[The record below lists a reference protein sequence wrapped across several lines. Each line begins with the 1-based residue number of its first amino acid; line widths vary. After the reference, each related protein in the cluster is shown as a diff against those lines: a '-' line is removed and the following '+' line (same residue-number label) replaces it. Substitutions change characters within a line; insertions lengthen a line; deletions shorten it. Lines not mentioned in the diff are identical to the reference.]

1 MIHLPLL
8 IFILVIFAL
17 VIVSYSLERI
27 DFLSISIVLSFL
39 AATVTGLVLEK
50 DIFDFLNYISF
61 EAILV
66 ILGISIITKIAQD
79 SNILEY
85 IAVKLFK
92 VARGRRRTFFYLL
105 CTLTTLLAAV
115 ITDVVVI
122 IILAPVVIRL
132 CRFLRIQAGT
142 YLMGMSICVNIGS
155 TMTPF
160 SSGKNIIISTA
171 FNLDTLYFI
180 QYFWIF
186 DVVLLVIT
194 VFLIDRIFLTKE
206 PRIEQQHRTLYLEL
220 INEDVMVENKKMF
233 VFNSIAILITIIL
246 LIVLPLIYLTA
257 VFSAFILVIINKNY
271 TKKKAA
277 EFFKEIE
284 WEIIFFFISLYLII
298 GCLLE
303 AGFKEL
309 FELLP
314 FQQLNPLLIP
324 IIVLIFVSIISG
336 FVANNPVAII
346 LLPIVEVLSSSVTS
360 TIPLYFAFIFG
371 LSLGGNLI
379 PQASSVNIM
388 TLKVAK
394 DAKVENLNY
403 KRSLKM
409 GATFTFIHVVL
420 SLGYTILLSLIFG

>member
-1 MIHLPLL
+1 
-8 IFILVIFAL
+8 
-17 VIVSYSLERI
+17 VSYSVERI

-39 AATVTGLVLEK
+39 AATVTGIVLEK
-50 DIFDFLNYISF
+50 NILDFIDYISF

-85 IAVKLFK
+85 LAVKLFK
-92 VARGRRRTFFYLL
+92 TARGRRRTFFYLL

-160 SSGKNIIISTA
+160 STGKNIIISTA

-180 QYFWIF
+180 QYYWIF
-186 DVVLLVIT
+186 ALLLLVVT

-233 VFNSIAILITIIL
+233 IFNSIAILITIVL

-257 VFSAFILVIINKNY
+257 IFSAFILVIVNKNY

-309 FELLP
+309 FELIP
-314 FQQLNPLLIP
+314 FQELNPLVIPLIA
-324 IIVLIFVSIISG
+324 LIFVSIISG
-336 FVANNPVAII
+336 FVANNPVAVI

-379 PQASSVNIM
+379 PQASSVNLM
-388 TLKVAK
+388 VLKVAG
-394 DAKVENLNY
+394 DAKVDNLNY
-403 KRSLKM
+403 KRSLKI
-409 GATFTFIHVVL
+409 GAFFTLIHVVL
-420 SLGYTILLSLIFG
+420 ALGYTVLLNLIFG

>member
-1 MIHLPLL
+1 MIHIPLL
-8 IFILVIFAL
+8 IFILVLFAL
-17 VIVSYSLERI
+17 VIMSYSLERI

-39 AATVTGLVLEK
+39 AATVTGIVLK
-50 DIFDFLNYISF
+50 KNILDFIDYISF

-85 IAVKLFK
+85 LAVKLFK
-92 VARGRRRTFFYLL
+92 TARGRRRTFFYLL

-160 SSGKNIIISTA
+160 STGKNIIISTA

-180 QYFWIF
+180 QYYWIF
-186 DVVLLVIT
+186 ALVLLVVT

-233 VFNSIAILITIIL
+233 IFNSIAILITIVL

-257 VFSAFILVIINKNY
+257 IFSAFILVIVNKNY

-309 FELLP
+309 FELIP
-314 FQQLNPLLIP
+314 FQELNPLLIP
-324 IIVLIFVSIISG
+324 IIALVFVSIISG
-336 FVANNPVAII
+336 FVANNPVAVI
-346 LLPIVEVLSSSVTS
+346 LLPIVEVLSTSVTS

-379 PQASSVNIM
+379 PQASSVNLM
-388 TLKVAK
+388 VLKVAG

-403 KRSLKM
+403 KRSLKI
-409 GATFTFIHVVL
+409 GASFTLIHVVL
-420 SLGYTILLSLIFG
+420 ALGYTVLLNLIFG

>member
-1 MIHLPLL
+1 MIHIPLL
-8 IFILVIFAL
+8 IFILVLFAL
-17 VIVSYSLERI
+17 VIVSYSVERI

-39 AATVTGLVLEK
+39 AATVTGIVLEK
-50 DIFDFLNYISF
+50 NILDFIDYISF

-85 IAVKLFK
+85 LAVKLFK
-92 VARGRRRTFFYLL
+92 TARGRRRTFFYLL

-160 SSGKNIIISTA
+160 STGKNIIISTA

-180 QYFWIF
+180 QYYWIF
-186 DVVLLVIT
+186 ALLLLVVT

-233 VFNSIAILITIIL
+233 IFNSIAILITIVL

-257 VFSAFILVIINKNY
+257 IFSAFILVIVNKNY

-309 FELLP
+309 FELIP
-314 FQQLNPLLIP
+314 FQELNPLVIPLIA
-324 IIVLIFVSIISG
+324 LIFVSIISG
-336 FVANNPVAII
+336 FVANNPVAVI

-379 PQASSVNIM
+379 PQASSVNLM
-388 TLKVAK
+388 VLKVAG
-394 DAKVENLNY
+394 DAKVDNLNY
-403 KRSLKM
+403 KRSLKI
-409 GATFTFIHVVL
+409 GAFFTLIHVVL
-420 SLGYTILLSLIFG
+420 ALGYTVLLNLIFG